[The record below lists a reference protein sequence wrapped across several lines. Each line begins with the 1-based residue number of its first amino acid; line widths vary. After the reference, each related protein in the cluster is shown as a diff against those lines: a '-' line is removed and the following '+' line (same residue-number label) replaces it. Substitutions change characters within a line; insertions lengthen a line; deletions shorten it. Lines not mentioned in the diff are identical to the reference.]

1 MKPTEVVSK
10 LFEAF
15 GKKDF
20 EGVRVLLDPLVEWVV
35 TGDPEIIPWAGTFVG
50 PDAVLKL
57 MSNNSSSTENLKIT
71 TKWTVGDD
79 HHVIMLINEQATV
92 GGTGEFYEVDSV
104 HIYTVKDDKIIKF
117 ENHFNPLPVL
127 QATFGKISF
136 VGLKKKTNLNVKSEE
151 WTFFDAS
158 NKYHHQ
164 EQFLHEYDQEGRR
177 IKGQLIN
184 PGRDIRYDMYY
195 QYDENGKE
203 IMQLWQNT
211 MNPEDVYHITNNF
224 NEYGNLIIG
233 GKGIGNE
240 VNWEY
245 QYDYDQNGRKIR
257 MINTYS
263 NGNSWVFDY
272 HYDDE
277 GKLILG
283 EGKAANGL
291 VCTIVYRY

>member
-1 MKPTEVVSK
+1 
-10 LFEAF
+10 
-15 GKKDF
+15 
-20 EGVRVLLDPLVEWVV
+20 
-35 TGDPEIIPWAGTFVG
+35 
-50 PDAVLKL
+50 
-57 MSNNSSSTENLKIT
+57 
-71 TKWTVGDD
+71 
-79 HHVIMLINEQATV
+79 
-92 GGTGEFYEVDSV
+92 
-104 HIYTVKDDKIIKF
+104 
-117 ENHFNPLPVL
+117 VL

-151 WTFFDAS
+151 WTFFDAC

-184 PGRDIRYDMYY
+184 HGRDIRYDMYY
-195 QYDENGKE
+195 QYDENGME
-203 IMQLWQNT
+203 ITQLWKNT
-211 MNPEDVYHITNNF
+211 VNPEDVYHVTNHF

-240 VNWEY
+240 VSWEY
-245 QYDYDQNGRKIR
+245 QYDYDQSGRKIR
-257 MINTYS
+257 MTNTYS

-272 HYDDE
+272 HHDDE